1 MKPRA
6 RWVNFVSWFV
16 NTSPEWV
23 APDEREPQPTRERQE
38 RAGDAVPGAR
48 PMEDASRNDAPTNKG
63 VKPDRSRR

>member
-23 APDEREPQPTRERQE
+23 APDEREPTRERQE
-38 RAGDAVPGAR
+38 WQGDAVPGAR
-48 PMEDASRNDAPTNKG
+48 PTEDAPRNDAPTNEG
-63 VKPDRSRR
+63 AKPDRSRR